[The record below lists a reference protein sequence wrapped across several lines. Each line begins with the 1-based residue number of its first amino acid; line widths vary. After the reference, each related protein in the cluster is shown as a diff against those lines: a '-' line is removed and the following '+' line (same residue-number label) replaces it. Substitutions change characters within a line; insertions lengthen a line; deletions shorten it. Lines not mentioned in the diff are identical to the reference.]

1 MTWEC
6 WTCIAQ
12 QSRKFGLMSL
22 GDLSKKIGYEFAD
35 IKLLEL
41 ATHKSADSK
50 SNNERLEFLG
60 DAILSTLFQN
70 ICTQNSL
77 IRRV

>member
-1 MTWEC
+1 
-6 WTCIAQ
+6 
-12 QSRKFGLMSL
+12 MSL

-41 ATHKSADSK
+41 AITHKSADSK

-60 DAILSTLFQN
+60 L
-70 ICTQNSL
+70 SL
-77 IRRV
+77 IHI